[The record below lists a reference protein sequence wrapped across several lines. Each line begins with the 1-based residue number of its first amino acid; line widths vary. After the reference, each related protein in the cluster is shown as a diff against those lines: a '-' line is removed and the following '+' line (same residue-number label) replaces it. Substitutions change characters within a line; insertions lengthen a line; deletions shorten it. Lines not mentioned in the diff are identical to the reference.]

1 MADQKKIQTSRPLPK
16 LEELDTKYFWEET
29 KKKRL
34 SYQVCNISNEVV
46 FHPRRHSSRRVEGTL
61 EWRVSSGEGEIY
73 AFSIVRQ
80 SYHPFFKELVPYV
93 VAWIDLDEGF
103 RLLSNI
109 VCDDKH
115 LMEIECGKR
124 VELIWEE
131 HSELCIP
138 LFRLLQP

>member
-1 MADQKKIQTSRPLPK
+1 MADQKKGQISRPLPK

-29 KKKRL
+29 KNKRL

-46 FHPRRHSSRRVEGTL
+46 FHPRRHSPRCVGGTL
-61 EWRVSSGEGEIY
+61 EWRTSAGKGEIY

-109 VCDDKH
+109 VCEDKN

-138 LFRLLQP
+138 LFKLLKT

>member
-1 MADQKKIQTSRPLPK
+1 MPDPTKREITRPLPN

-34 SYQVCNISNEVV
+34 SYQVCSNSNEVV
-46 FHPRRHSSRRVEGTL
+46 FHPRFQSPRRVEGAL
-61 EWRVSSGEGEIY
+61 EWKTSAGKGDIY
-73 AFSIVRQ
+73 SFSIIRQ
-80 SYHPFFKELVPYV
+80 SYDPFFKALVPYV

-109 VCDDKH
+109 VCEEKN
-115 LMEIECGKR
+115 LIEIQCGKR

-138 LFRLLQP
+138 LFKLL

>member
-1 MADQKKIQTSRPLPK
+1 MADQKKGQISRPLPK

-46 FHPRRHSSRRVEGTL
+46 FHPRRHSSRSVEGTL
-61 EWRVSSGEGEIY
+61 EWRISAGKGEIY

-109 VCDDKH
+109 VCEDKN

-138 LFRLLQP
+138 LFRLIKT